1 MPFRRGQLRYFVTVA
16 EEGQITRAARR
27 LNVAQPALSH
37 AIAQLESELGLAL
50 LQRHPRGVTLTA
62 AGEQFYEKAR
72 LAVAAASDAAQSAR
86 SFSRAQRGTIEFG
99 FVGTPPGLD
108 SPAPLEAFAG
118 LHPDIDIRYQE
129 LAFPSAPI
137 SSWLEQVDIAVC
149 HRPPAHPD
157 VWTQALRLEPRAV
170 LAPSR
175 HPLARRDQLA
185 VAEVI
190 DETFIGLHPSV
201 EPTWA
206 GFWSLDDHRHGPPRD
221 VTLDRAANPQEVLA
235 ALTVRRAIT
244 TVPATVASLIPA
256 VVNGVVAI
264 PLRDAEPAVVVL
276 VGHANRKNP
285 LVGAF
290 TTFAQNVVEGARDRL
305 VSA

>member
-37 AIAQLESELGLAL
+37 AIAQLESELGLEL

-86 SFSRAQRGTIEFG
+86 SFSRAQSGTIEFG

-108 SPAPLEAFAG
+108 SPAPLEAFADM
-118 LHPDIDIRYQE
+118 HPDIDIRYHE
-129 LAFPSAPI
+129 LPFPTAPT
-137 SSWLEQVDIAVC
+137 SSWLAQVDVAVC
-149 HRPPAHPD
+149 HRPLAHPD
-157 VWTQALRLEPRAV
+157 VWTQALRLEPRVV

-175 HPLARRDQLA
+175 HPLAKRDQLT

-190 DETFIGLHPSV
+190 DQTFVGFHPSV
-201 EPTWA
+201 ESSWA
-206 GFWSLDDHRHGPPRD
+206 GFWNLEDHRHRPPSE
-221 VTLDRAANPQEVLA
+221 VTADRAASAQEMLA
-235 ALTVRRAIT
+235 ALAVRRAIT
-244 TVPATVASLIPA
+244 TVPATVASLIASAASGLAA
-256 VVNGVVAI
+256 V
-264 PLRDAEPAVVVL
+264 PLSDAEPAAIVL
-276 VGHANRKNP
+276 VGHADRKNP

-290 TTFAQNVVEGARDRL
+290 TAFARNAVQGARDRL

>member
-37 AIAQLESELGLAL
+37 AIAQLESELGLEL

-86 SFSRAQRGTIEFG
+86 SFSRAQSGTIEFG

-108 SPAPLEAFAG
+108 SPAPLEAFADM
-118 LHPDIDIRYQE
+118 HPDIDIRYQE
-129 LAFPSAPI
+129 LPFPSAPT
-137 SSWLEQVDIAVC
+137 SSWLAQVDIAVC

-157 VWTQALRLEPRAV
+157 VWTQALRLEPRV
-170 LAPSR
+170 LLAPSR
-175 HPLARRDQLA
+175 HPLAKHEQLT

-190 DETFIGLHPSV
+190 DQTFIGFHPSV
-201 EPTWA
+201 EPSWA
-206 GFWSLDDHRHGPPRD
+206 GFWNLDHHRHGPPRA
-221 VTLDRAANPQEVLA
+221 VTADRAACAQEMLA
-235 ALTVRRAIT
+235 ALAVRRAVT
-244 TVPATVASLIPA
+244 TVPATVASLIPSVA
-256 VVNGVVAI
+256 GGLAAI
-264 PLRDAEPAVVVL
+264 PLPDAEPAAIVL
-276 VGHANRKNP
+276 VGHADRKNP
-285 LVGAF
+285 LVSAF
-290 TTFAQNVVEGARDRL
+290 TTFARNAAAGATDRL
-305 VSA
+305 VST